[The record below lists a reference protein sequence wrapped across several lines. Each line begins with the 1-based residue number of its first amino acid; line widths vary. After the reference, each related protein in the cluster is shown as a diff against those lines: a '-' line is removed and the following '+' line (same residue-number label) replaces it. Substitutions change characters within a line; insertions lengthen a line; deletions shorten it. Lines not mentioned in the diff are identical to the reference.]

1 MKITL
6 TIDEVSRLLTLP
18 PDEQKRVLA
27 YGQQLASQ
35 SDEEIAGAVI
45 ADAEPVMIHDMHR
58 RFAARAR
65 RAVKRRLRKQAAER
79 EKEADSKLS
88 HGARAG
94 LQWLRDFF
102 DSNVVKVLDDLVS
115 RAVSRLG
122 TLSPDQ
128 ARRALRQAYDY
139 LCGAVCGRLRAVMP
153 VP

>member
-6 TIDEVSRLLTLP
+6 TIDEVSRLLALP

-35 SDEEIAGAVI
+35 SDEQIAGAVI
-45 ADAEPVMIHDMHR
+45 ADTEPAMIHDIHR

-65 RAVKRRLRKQAAER
+65 RAVKRRQRKQEAER
-79 EKEADSKLS
+79 EKVESANLS
-88 HGARAG
+88 HGAKAG
-94 LQWLRDFF
+94 LQWLREFF
-102 DSNVVKVLDDLVS
+102 DTNVVKVLDDLVS

-122 TLSPDQ
+122 TLSPEQ

-139 LCGAVCGRLRAVMP
+139 LCEAVCGRLRAVMA

>member
-45 ADAEPVMIHDMHR
+45 ADAEPAMIHELHR

-65 RAVKRRLRKQAAER
+65 RAVARFRRKRDARRDKAVDDRLSR
-79 EKEADSKLS
+79 
-88 HGARAG
+88 GARAG
-94 LQWLRDFF
+94 LQWVRDFF
-102 DSNVVKVLDDLVS
+102 DSHVAKILDDFV
-115 RAVSRLG
+115 AGIVGRLG
-122 TLSPDQ
+122 SLSTQQ
-128 ARRALRQAYDY
+128 ARRAMLHAHDF
-139 LCGAVCGRLRAVMP
+139 LFSAVCDRLKILVAVP
-153 VP
+153 